1 MDNGEVIP
9 GLNEDWTFA
18 GASIF
23 EWMSGFVAMILAS
36 SFFAKPAQ
44 YGPLLIGVLITTSL
58 SLAANRRR
66 YPDEV
71 RGLRNA
77 CMTAIGFDPPD
88 IPTPA
93 SLQPYWSGAPLRDLA
108 ATTEFKQLGLDELFR
123 RAPEK
128 DIEL

>member
-18 GASIF
+18 GASLF
-23 EWMSGFVAMILAS
+23 EWLSGFVAMILAS
-36 SFFAKPAQ
+36 SAFAKPAQ
-44 YGPLLIGVLITTSL
+44 YAPLLIGIMITTTL
-58 SLAANRRR
+58 ALAANRRR

-77 CMTAIGFDPPD
+77 LMSTLGFDPPD

-93 SLQPYWSGAPLRDLA
+93 SLQPYWSGAPLRVLPES
-108 ATTEFKQLGLDELFR
+108 TEFRQLGLDKVFR
-123 RAPEK
+123 REEPK
-128 DIEL
+128 DPV